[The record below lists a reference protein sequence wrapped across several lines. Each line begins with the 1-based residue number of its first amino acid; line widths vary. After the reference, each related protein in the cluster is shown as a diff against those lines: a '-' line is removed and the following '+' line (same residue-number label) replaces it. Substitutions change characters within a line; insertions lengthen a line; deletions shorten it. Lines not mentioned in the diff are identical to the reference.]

1 MTSDLQTA
9 REGLRSMR
17 VELDV
22 MEGRL
27 TRAHQS
33 AETNRSDLAD
43 LQNSTNA
50 AIQRLGARLEE
61 TVSRIE
67 RDIAAQVSI
76 LDSLQRSMA
85 QTDDLIG
92 RIVEGFEAKLGAA
105 QGTVEDNIARLDA
118 VERGIQ
124 AATDSVREVQTEME
138 AGAAAV
144 QAVRKSMAYTDDLV
158 GRVVEAVETILDLNI
173 ERS

>member
-1 MTSDLQTA
+1 MTWNLQTA

-17 VELDV
+17 VELDA

-27 TRAHQS
+27 SQNHQS
-33 AETNRSDLAD
+33 AETNTSRLAD
-43 LQNSTNA
+43 LQKSTNA
-50 AIQRLGARLEE
+50 AIQQLGTRLEE

-67 RDIAAQVSI
+67 RDIAAQTAI

-105 QGTVEDNIARLDA
+105 QGTVEDNTARVDA
-118 VERGIQ
+118 VERSIQ
-124 AATDSVREVQTEME
+124 AATDSVRQVQTEME
-138 AGAAAV
+138 AGAAVV
-144 QAVRKSMAYTDDLV
+144 QSVRKSMAYTDELV
-158 GRVVEAVETILDLNI
+158 GRVVEAVETILDLNT